1 VSETR
6 LYLLILYKVINNV
19 WWIEQV
25 PIMETQRDNLIKR
38 MMGGVNSRLFTQVPT
53 LGWPF
58 LRNSKNK
65 TKPNK
70 TKQKG
75 WF

>member
-1 VSETR
+1 
-6 LYLLILYKVINNV
+6 
-19 WWIEQV
+19 
-25 PIMETQRDNLIKR
+25 
-38 MMGGVNSRLFTQVPT
+38 MMGGVNSRLLTQVPT

-70 TKQKG
+70 TKQNKRG
-75 WF
+75 GSRSSLI